1 MKQLL
6 FKFDF
11 ISTSVKYHPLTDS
24 KAGLKLFFMCFTAY
38 LFTYLGRLNYSAALA
53 DIVVNNVMGRDT
65 AGLIST
71 SFFLMYG
78 LGQLINGFM
87 GDRISPFF
95 MVGNGIF
102 LSGIMNI
109 LMFFVTTNFDVPWL
123 YIIIWGIN
131 GFAQSSIW
139 SPIIRIV
146 SSVLPESQRVK
157 GCLYMFAA
165 IASGTLSSYLLS
177 TVLLS
182 TLGWQSVFIIPGV
195 ILVFASVNWRLQTRG
210 IVKNQEYRV
219 KRVNKSKKAVQTGT
233 ASSTSSVENAKLIPL
248 IVTSGVIFVMFMVM
262 MMAMVKDGVTTW
274 TPTFIA
280 DTFGTTA
287 AFSVFLTTLL
297 PIANL
302 AASPVTKFV
311 NENLLHNELRSAA
324 VFFGIGVA
332 AVTVLYFF
340 GTMHIAVMV
349 CCLAVTS
356 FSMLSINS
364 LLISLVP
371 MRFGVYGKV
380 STVTGILNSTAYL
393 SSSLSSFIVG
403 QVTKRYPMA
412 VMVVIWMMMGCVGII
427 LALAFADKWKAFVV
441 HTEQLKAAEET
452 IDSNSDDNGGKK
464 EKNSVKSESVS
475 KSEKIIGRTA
485 HLAIRKHA

>member
-6 FKFDF
+6 SKSLFL
-11 ISTSVKYHPLTDS
+11 STAVKYHPLTDP
-24 KAGLKLFFMCFTAY
+24 KAGRKLFFMCFAAY
-38 LFTYLGRLNYSAALA
+38 LCTYLGRLNYSAALA
-53 DIVVNNVMGRDT
+53 DIIINNVMERDT

-71 SFFLMYG
+71 AFFLMYG
-78 LGQLINGFM
+78 TGQLINGFM
-87 GDRISPFF
+87 GDKMSPFF

-102 LSGIMNI
+102 LSGVMNVM
-109 LMFFVTTNFDVPWL
+109 MFFVTSNFDAPWL

-139 SPIIRIV
+139 SPLIRIV
-146 SSVLPESQRVK
+146 SSVLPECQRVK

-165 IASGTLSSYLLS
+165 IASGTLTSYLLS
-177 TVLLS
+177 SALLS
-182 TLGWQSVFIIPGV
+182 TLGWQSVFIIPGC
-195 ILVFASVNWRLQTRG
+195 ILVIASIGWKISTLG
-210 IVKNQEYRV
+210 IVRNQEYRV
-219 KRVNKSKKAVQTGT
+219 PVLSKAEKKA
-233 ASSTSSVENAKLIPL
+233 AANANPSSVENAKLFPL
-248 IVTSGVIFVMFMVM
+248 VISSGVIFVVFMVM
-262 MMAMVKDGVTTW
+262 MMAMVKDGVTNW
-274 TPTFIA
+274 TPTFIS

-311 NENLLHNELRSAA
+311 NENILHNELRSAA
-324 VFFGIGVA
+324 VFFGLGIL

-349 CCLAVTS
+349 ICLAVTS

-371 MRFGVYGKV
+371 MRFSVYGKV

-403 QVTKRYPMA
+403 KVTKYYPMA
-412 VMVVIWMMMGCVGII
+412 VMVIIWLMMGCVGII
-427 LALAFADKWKAFVV
+427 LALSFADKWKHFVIK
-441 HTEQLKAAEET
+441 TEALKKEQEKAEIFDKNDHGHE
-452 IDSNSDDNGGKK
+452 GGSKLKK
-464 EKNSVKSESVS
+464 EKSDCGCK
-475 KSEKIIGRTA
+475 EKISPMFAKKKIKA
-485 HLAIRKHA
+485 